1 MPHPERERSQPDYRA
16 YLNAYER
23 AWHQHQADPTEHTL
37 ALLVAGEQILHRELT
52 KPGKFALGQQ
62 LATPGA
68 LDALTTAGHIPPE
81 FLLGHKNGD
90 WGELE
95 EGDKQANEHALVHG
109 SRLLSAYHTR
119 REEKLWIITEWD
131 RSVTTLLLPV
141 EY

>member
-1 MPHPERERSQPDYRA
+1 MRHPERERSQPDYRA
-16 YLNAYER
+16 FLAAYER
-23 AWHQHQADPTEHTL
+23 AWQQYQDEPAAHIL
-37 ALLVAGEQILHRELT
+37 ALLVTGEQILYRELT
-52 KPGKFALGQQ
+52 KPGKFDLGQQ

-81 FLLGHKNGD
+81 FLLRHKHGD

-95 EGDKQANEHALVHG
+95 EEDKQANEAALVHG

-119 REEKLWIITEWD
+119 LDGKLWVITEWD
-131 RSVTTLLLPV
+131 RSVTTLLLPA